1 MNLTLTNNFY
11 TWLRSVLFCV
21 YPPTIGSTTTSTEGF
36 YNGIKPIE
44 RMTDM
49 NNEGQETLHID
60 SYQCRCHASLNYWN
74 SGLELGTFFR
84 IGNNNTPASESDCV
98 LGGDYVQGTQYT
110 MSHKAIKNATM
121 VNGKAQLDFS
131 VTFTAIEDITIG
143 EIGLCKKIPKSS
155 STSVAQPTY
164 LFGRVALDTPIE
176 LSAGESATFQITI
189 AI

>member
-21 YPPTIGSTTTSTEGF
+21 YPSIGVSTTSTQGF
-36 YNGIKPIE
+36 YSNVTPIE
-44 RMTDM
+44 KMIDM
-49 NNEGQETLHID
+49 NKEEQTTLYVD
-60 SYQCRCHASLNYWN
+60 TSYCRYHASLNYWS
-74 SGLELGTFFR
+74 SGSELGTFFR
-84 IGNNNTPASESDCV
+84 IGNNNTPALESDCV
-98 LGGDYVQGTQYT
+98 LGGEYISGTHYT
-110 MSHKAIKNATM
+110 MSHKVINNATM
-121 VNGKAQLDFS
+121 VNGKAQISFS

-143 EIGLCKKIPKSS
+143 EIGLCKRIPKSS
-155 STSVAQPTY
+155 STSVAQPIY